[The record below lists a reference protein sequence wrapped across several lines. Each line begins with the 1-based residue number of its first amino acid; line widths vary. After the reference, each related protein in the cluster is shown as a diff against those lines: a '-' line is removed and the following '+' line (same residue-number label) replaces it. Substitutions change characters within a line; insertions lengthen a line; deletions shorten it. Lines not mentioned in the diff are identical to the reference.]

1 MYHPIVKE
9 QVLPGQLEE
18 LQTNPHPTET
28 GFQSQ
33 ALILGKKYARL
44 WEEGFEGKLTMRIAI
59 SVRKAAKSAAALRT
73 RMTVLAPG
81 RNRATICFE

>member
-28 GFQSQ
+28 QFQSQ
-33 ALILGKKYARL
+33 AEIKENKKTS
-44 WEEGFEGKLTMRIAI
+44 KLL
-59 SVRKAAKSAAALRT
+59 VKSSTAVAFSQENSQEIWLE
-73 RMTVLAPG
+73 
-81 RNRATICFE
+81 F

>member
-28 GFQSQ
+28 QFQSQ
-33 ALILGKKYARL
+33 AEIKEIKTRRATRKKSSAPLHFRKKYG
-44 WEEGFEGKLTMRIAI
+44 WNFE
-59 SVRKAAKSAAALRT
+59 S
-73 RMTVLAPG
+73 
-81 RNRATICFE
+81 

>member
-28 GFQSQ
+28 QFQSQ
-33 ALILGKKYARL
+33 AEMKENKTG
-44 WEEGFEGKLTMRIAI
+44 EKLFAKIFDAVAI
-59 SVRKAAKSAAALRT
+59 SRGSV
-73 RMTVLAPG
+73 VE
-81 RNRATICFE
+81 I